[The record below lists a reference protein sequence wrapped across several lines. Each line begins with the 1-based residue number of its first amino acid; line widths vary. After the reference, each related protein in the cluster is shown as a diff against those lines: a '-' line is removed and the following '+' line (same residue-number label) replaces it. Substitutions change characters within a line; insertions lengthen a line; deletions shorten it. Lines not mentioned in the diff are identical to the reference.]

1 MLFSTCSYQQHQNTV
16 LTQPLLQAV
25 GAEATPRS
33 EAGILQ
39 QPPVKDWVLL
49 LLVRRDTQRSIWEIK
64 DPFSN
69 IFSTSE
75 VTDRVSLHLEDS
87 YTSKSHSC
95 PCPTTLLRAE
105 EIHWFPVQPNAA
117 PSPLSTSHQAV
128 SGTLRMTDFSLEI

>member
-39 QPPVKDWVLL
+39 QPAVKDWVLL

-64 DPFSN
+64 DPFSK

-87 YTSKSHSC
+87 YISTSHSC

-105 EIHWFPVQPNAA
+105 VHWFPVQPNVAS
-117 PSPLSTSHQAV
+117 SPLSTSHQAI
-128 SGTLRMTDFSLEI
+128 SGTLRITDFSLEI